1 MNHDLLWPARW
12 PVPVAA
18 LPRGNHAPPSKHS
31 KASHRPH
38 CSAPV
43 SPLPIH
49 HLRSHNSSH
58 SAAIILIARHCLLAC
73 IAPQLSFVSPSI
85 FNALDSSLHLVAPHR
100 TLEKRLI
107 DLYAKVY
114 IHHHAHDTDTMSALV
129 STPLKSHKGLFTSR
143 TAGGRMP
150 LTPSPRQRTASN
162 VSIDVNSSP
171 FTPER
176 RPSGFDAA
184 RPAGKSVYGGNL
196 AGHFAKASKSTH
208 RDSPKSNIARGVST
222 PRRALE
228 LGVSDYNLIGTGIA
242 KTPTSAKGKKGSL
255 RPKGQKTTL
264 TYAAD
269 RFIPNR
275 SNSSAIVNAG
285 SGKLD
290 IQDKPRPKSSVGEAS
305 SVLSTATDEAIAA
318 LEGLNID
325 DDESSSYSRPS
336 PNTVAYQDS
345 LANACGVNI
354 GTRILQFKPA
364 PPECSKPIDLR
375 KQYNRPLKP
384 STTNSAQFRR
394 RIATAPERVLDA
406 PGLIDDYYLNLLD
419 WSSGNQVAIGLER
432 NVYVWSADEGNVSC
446 LMETTADTY
455 VSSVKWSGDG
465 AYVGV
470 GLGTGEVQIWD
481 VAEGQKIRS
490 MFGHDTR
497 VGVMGWNK
505 HLLSTGARSGLV
517 YNHDVRIAEHKVA
530 ELVSHTSEVCG
541 LEWRSDGA
549 QLATG
554 GNDNLVSIW
563 DARSLVV
570 PKFTKT
576 NHKAAVK
583 ALSWCPWNMNLL
595 ATGGGSYDRHI
606 HFWNTTSGARVNSI
620 DTGSQVTSLRWS
632 TTYREI
638 VSASGFPDNSLSIWS
653 YPTLVRNVEIPAHES
668 RVLHSCLSPDG
679 QMLATAGK
687 STYLIRFMSCQY
699 DVLTIISIAAD
710 ESLKFWKVFEKKAG
724 AASTVGAGGSSA
736 KAQMAKQMTIR

>member
-1 MNHDLLWPARW
+1 
-12 PVPVAA
+12 
-18 LPRGNHAPPSKHS
+18 
-31 KASHRPH
+31 
-38 CSAPV
+38 
-43 SPLPIH
+43 
-49 HLRSHNSSH
+49 
-58 SAAIILIARHCLLAC
+58 
-73 IAPQLSFVSPSI
+73 
-85 FNALDSSLHLVAPHR
+85 
-100 TLEKRLI
+100 
-107 DLYAKVY
+107 
-114 IHHHAHDTDTMSALV
+114 
-129 STPLKSHKGLFTSR
+129 
-143 TAGGRMP
+143 
-150 LTPSPRQRTASN
+150 
-162 VSIDVNSSP
+162 
-171 FTPER
+171 
-176 RPSGFDAA
+176 
-184 RPAGKSVYGGNL
+184 
-196 AGHFAKASKSTH
+196 
-208 RDSPKSNIARGVST
+208 VST
-222 PRRALE
+222 PRKALE
-228 LGVSDYNLIGTGIA
+228 LGVSDFTLVGTGNT
-242 KTPTSAKGKKGSL
+242 KTPSTSKAKKTTL
-255 RPKGQKTTL
+255 RQKSNKTTL

-275 SNSSAIVNAG
+275 SNSSAIANVG

-290 IQDKPRPKSSVGEAS
+290 IQDKSRPKTNSNESS
-305 SVLSTATDEAIAA
+305 SVLSSATDAAIAS
-318 LEGLNID
+318 LEGLSIND
-325 DDESSSYSRPS
+325 DDDDAATYSRPS

-345 LANACGVNI
+345 LATACGVNLN
-354 GTRILQFKPA
+354 TRILQFKPA
-364 PPECSKPIDLR
+364 PPESSKPIDLR
-375 KQYNRPLKP
+375 QQYNRPLK
-384 STTNSAQFRR
+384 SANATSAQFRR

-432 NVYVWSADEGNVSC
+432 NVYVWSADEGSVSC
-446 LMETTADTY
+446 LLEASPDTY
-455 VSSVKWSGDG
+455 ISSVKWSDDG

-470 GLGTGEVQIWD
+470 GMGTGEVQIWD
-481 VAEGQKIRS
+481 VAEGAKIRS

-517 YNHDVRIAEHKVA
+517 FNHDVRIADHKVA

-563 DARSLVV
+563 DARSLAV

-583 ALSWCPWNMNLL
+583 ALAWCPWNMNLL

-632 TTYREI
+632 TSYREI
-638 VSASGFPDNSLSIWS
+638 VSSSGFPDNSLSIWS

-687 STYLIRFMSCQY
+687 MGPGSVR
-699 DVLTIISIAAD
+699 TI
-710 ESLKFWKVFEKKAG
+710 
-724 AASTVGAGGSSA
+724 
-736 KAQMAKQMTIR
+736 

>member
-1 MNHDLLWPARW
+1 MA
-12 PVPVAA
+12 
-18 LPRGNHAPPSKHS
+18 
-31 KASHRPH
+31 
-38 CSAPV
+38 
-43 SPLPIH
+43 
-49 HLRSHNSSH
+49 
-58 SAAIILIARHCLLAC
+58 SAA
-73 IAPQLSFVSPSI
+73 
-85 FNALDSSLHLVAPHR
+85 
-100 TLEKRLI
+100 
-107 DLYAKVY
+107 
-114 IHHHAHDTDTMSALV
+114 V
-129 STPLKSHKGLFTSR
+129 STPIKSHKGLFNAR

-150 LTPSPRQRTASN
+150 LTPSPRQRTNTAVVN
-162 VSIDVNSSP
+162 VNVDSSP
-171 FTPER
+171 FTPEKR
-176 RPSGFDAA
+176 SSGRDAGRPS
-184 RPAGKSVYGGNL
+184 GKSVYGGTL
-196 AGHFAKASKSTH
+196 FKSSSRPAPH
-208 RDSPKSNIARGVST
+208 RDSPKSKSNIARTVSS
-222 PRRALE
+222 PRKALE
-228 LGVSDYNLIGTGIA
+228 LGVSDFTLVGTGKESSSG
-242 KTPTSAKGKKGSL
+242 KTKKGA
-255 RPKGQKTTL
+255 RKQKADKTTL

-275 SNSSAIVNAG
+275 SNSSAIANAG

-290 IQDKPRPKSSVGEAS
+290 VQDKQKPKANNGEGS
-305 SVLSTATDEAIAA
+305 RVLNTATDDAIAA
-318 LEGLNID
+318 LEDLNIND
-325 DDESSSYSRPS
+325 DDDDAATYSRPS

-345 LANACGVNI
+345 LANACGVNLN
-354 GTRILQFKPA
+354 TRILQFKPA
-364 PPECSKPIDLR
+364 PPESSKPIDLR
-375 KQYNRPLKP
+375 QQYNRPLRAA
-384 STTNSAQFRR
+384 NAGSAQFRR

-432 NVYVWSADEGNVSC
+432 NVYVWTADEGSVSC
-446 LMETTADTY
+446 LMETSPDTY

-470 GLGTGEVQIWD
+470 GLGSGEVQIWD
-481 VAEGQKIRS
+481 VAEGIKVRS

-517 YNHDVRIAEHKVA
+517 FNHDVRIAEHKVA

-563 DARSLVV
+563 DARSLAV

-583 ALSWCPWNMNLL
+583 ALAWCPWNMNLL

-632 TTYREI
+632 TSYREI
-638 VSASGFPDNSLSIWS
+638 VSSSGFPDNSLSIWS

-687 STYLIRFMSCQY
+687 LS
-699 DVLTIISIAAD
+699 
-710 ESLKFWKVFEKKAG
+710 
-724 AASTVGAGGSSA
+724 
-736 KAQMAKQMTIR
+736 